1 MPHDGGCGRLTERFP
16 SRGRR
21 ASTAF
26 ARKPVVSSA
35 RPARRD
41 AGATKTRHRRR
52 RRFSRRDGPASRARR
67 ERERATYLDGAER
80 RGGGKGE
87 GGHLRGLYVNGAF
100 VCAAHRRR
108 RASQHAFE
116 TRTLFVSPFASFPSF
131 RSTVERRRAIDGLIL
146 ESKGGAFFA
155 HAREKPSVSRTTAVI
170 YSRKQQRTHNAFR
183 LTGRIWPPSALLW
196 ARRCLGERRSACFG
210 GAMEMASASRAVP
223 ALPLDRPRDVL
234 RALSNRVR
242 QPRVDANWVSRIVRG
257 GDDRDARAE
266 DLRASGIAR
275 FGIVARRR
283 LSRTRADA
291 ASVPSFAADDPSRD
305 TSDTSEGD
313 DSMTAFVSDDGGGV
327 DDPSPPAP
335 RRRPFRRSP
344 RLPRRV
350 CSARSA

>member
-116 TRTLFVSPFASFPSF
+116 TRTFVRFAFPRASFLSIDSRATTREG
-131 RSTVERRRAIDGLIL
+131 RSNSRVKRWGVFSPTHEKSRPC
-146 ESKGGAFFA
+146 
-155 HAREKPSVSRTTAVI
+155 HAQQAVI

-183 LTGRIWPPSALLW
+183 LTGRIWPPSVLLW
-196 ARRCLGERRSACFG
+196 ARRCLGEETQRVFRRRDG
-210 GAMEMASASRAVP
+210 DGERLGRAAP

-242 QPRVDANWVSRIVRG
+242 QPRVDANWVFAYRAWGRRPRRARG
-257 GDDRDARAE
+257 GPACFRNRA
-266 DLRASGIAR
+266 LRN
-275 FGIVARRR
+275 RR
-283 LSRTRADA
+283 A
-291 ASVPSFAADDPSRD
+291 ASPESH
-305 TSDTSEGD
+305 
-313 DSMTAFVSDDGGGV
+313 
-327 DDPSPPAP
+327 P
-335 RRRPFRRSP
+335 RG
-344 RLPRRV
+344 RRV
-350 CSARSA
+350 RAVVRRGRSEPGHVRHIRGR

>member
-87 GGHLRGLYVNGAF
+87 GGHLRGLYVYGAF

-116 TRTLFVSPFASFPSF
+116 TRTFVRFAFPRASFLSIDSRATTREG
-131 RSTVERRRAIDGLIL
+131 RSNSRVKRWGVFSPTHEKSRPC
-146 ESKGGAFFA
+146 
-155 HAREKPSVSRTTAVI
+155 HAQQAVCYR
-170 YSRKQQRTHNAFR
+170 YSRKQQRNIT
-183 LTGRIWPPSALLW
+183 
-196 ARRCLGERRSACFG
+196 RS
-210 GAMEMASASRAVP
+210 V
-223 ALPLDRPRDVL
+223 
-234 RALSNRVR
+234 
-242 QPRVDANWVSRIVRG
+242 
-257 GDDRDARAE
+257 
-266 DLRASGIAR
+266 
-275 FGIVARRR
+275 
-283 LSRTRADA
+283 
-291 ASVPSFAADDPSRD
+291 
-305 TSDTSEGD
+305 
-313 DSMTAFVSDDGGGV
+313 
-327 DDPSPPAP
+327 
-335 RRRPFRRSP
+335 
-344 RLPRRV
+344 
-350 CSARSA
+350 

>member
-1 MPHDGGCGRLTERFP
+1 MTERFP

-108 RASQHAFE
+108 RASQHASRRE
-116 TRTLFVSPFASFPSF
+116 HSFVSPFRELPSF
-131 RSTVERRRAIDGLIL
+131 RSTVERRLAIDGLIL
-146 ESKGGAFFA
+146 ESKGGAFF
-155 HAREKPSVSRTTAVI
+155 RPRTRKAVRVTVI

-196 ARRCLGERRSACFG
+196 ARRCLGEETQRVFRRRDG
-210 GAMEMASASRAVP
+210 DGERLGRAVP

-242 QPRVDANWVSRIVRG
+242 QPRVDANWVFAYRAWGRRPRRARG
-257 GDDRDARAE
+257 GPACFRNRA
-266 DLRASGIAR
+266 LRN
-275 FGIVARRR
+275 RR
-283 LSRTRADA
+283 A
-291 ASVPSFAADDPSRD
+291 ASPESH
-305 TSDTSEGD
+305 
-313 DSMTAFVSDDGGGV
+313 
-327 DDPSPPAP
+327 P
-335 RRRPFRRSP
+335 RG
-344 RLPRRV
+344 RRV
-350 CSARSA
+350 RAVVRRGRSEPGHVRHIRGR